1 MIDNIVPCLKQSE
14 VDLSSKLLQLFE
26 RRKVKE
32 EDIHWREFYNFIIN
46 FVYFSFLTSRFF
58 NENESPKRI

>member
-26 RRKVKE
+26 RRKVKD
-32 EDIHWREFYNFIIN
+32 EDIRWRKFYNFSIN
-46 FVYFSFLTSRFF
+46 FVYFSFSTSRFF
-58 NENESPKRI
+58 NENESLKCI